1 MERFNIDNV
10 IKQYGLDTEELAK
23 VLFPTVKFPKLAL
36 DRVLKGEG
44 SLDVIQLERL
54 ADHIGV
60 LVSDLF
66 SVDTWKSST
75 EDKCLVL
82 QKGDYKVK
90 LNYKGVYISVYKNN
104 ELILQSVS
112 NTLNMTIQEFI
123 NFLDTII
130 KDYEN
135 GSN

>member
-1 MERFNIDNV
+1 MERFNINNV
-10 IKQYGLDTEELAK
+10 IKQYRLDTEELAK
-23 VLFPTVKFPKLAL
+23 VLFPTVKFPKLAF

-54 ADHIGV
+54 ADYIGV

-75 EDKCLVL
+75 EDRCLVL
-82 QKGDYKVK
+82 QKGNYKVK
-90 LNYKGVYISVYKNN
+90 LNYKGVYLSVYKNN
-104 ELILQSVS
+104 ELILQSIS
-112 NTLNMTIQEFI
+112 NILSMTVQEFVD
-123 NFLDTII
+123 FLDTII

>member
-1 MERFNIDNV
+1 MERFNINNV
-10 IKQYGLDTEELAK
+10 IKQYRLDTEELAK
-23 VLFPTVKFPKLAL
+23 VLFPTVKFPKLAF

-54 ADHIGV
+54 ADYIGV

-75 EDKCLVL
+75 EDRCLVL
-82 QKGDYKVK
+82 QKGNYKVK
-90 LNYKGVYISVYKNN
+90 LNYKGVYLSVYKNN
-104 ELILQSVS
+104 ELILQSIS
-112 NTLNMTIQEFI
+112 NILSMKVQEFVD
-123 NFLDTII
+123 FLDTII